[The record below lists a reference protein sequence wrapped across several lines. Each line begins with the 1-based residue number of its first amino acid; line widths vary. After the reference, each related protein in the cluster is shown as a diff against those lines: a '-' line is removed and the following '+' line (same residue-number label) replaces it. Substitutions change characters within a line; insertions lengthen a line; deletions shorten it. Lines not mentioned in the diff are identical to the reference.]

1 PARPAP
7 ARTPPRARPPGAA
20 AGGALPRPPLARR
33 GRGGGSLHRRTAP
46 PGHRLPGTAHMTT
59 APATIRRITGTLV
72 EAGPLPSA
80 GLYEL
85 ALVGEHRLLGEV
97 IRVQGPIATLQVYE
111 DTNGLAAGEPVIS
124 SGRPLEIELGPG
136 LLGAI
141 LDGLGR
147 PLPELAR
154 NLGDFLVAGG
164 ETTTLD
170 QERRWHFEPG
180 VVPGQVV

>member
-1 PARPAP
+1 WPWAPRRPAAATRRTSRELHRPRHLSPSGGGRLHPGGAPPGGGRDPRPGAEPGAGPRRRPGDRRAAGGGHPARPAP

-85 ALVGEHRLLGEV
+85 AL
-97 IRVQGPIATLQVYE
+97 
-111 DTNGLAAGEPVIS
+111 
-124 SGRPLEIELGPG
+124 
-136 LLGAI
+136 
-141 LDGLGR
+141 
-147 PLPELAR
+147 
-154 NLGDFLVAGG
+154 
-164 ETTTLD
+164 
-170 QERRWHFEPG
+170 
-180 VVPGQVV
+180 